1 VSKTKTRWT
10 REFKL
15 RALSRLDETVSVA
28 ALAEELGVGRERL
41 YEWRRKYRSGGAEAL
56 RELGRPLNSSR
67 RFDEISA
74 APLSAAPLS
83 AAPLSAAPLSAA
95 PLSAAI
101 VSASR
106 IAELERK
113 IGQQQ
118 LDLDFFRAAL
128 RHVRGQRLKKGEPG
142 ETPSTR

>member
-15 RALSRLDETVSVA
+15 RALSRLEETVSVA
-28 ALAEELGVGRERL
+28 ALAAELGVGRERL
-41 YEWRRKYRSGGAEAL
+41 YEWRRKYRSGGAAAL
-56 RELGRPLNSSR
+56 REMGRPLNSSR
-67 RFDEISA
+67 RFDEVSA
-74 APLSAAPLS
+74 APSSDAT
-83 AAPLSAAPLSAA
+83 
-95 PLSAAI
+95 
-101 VSASR
+101 VSERR

-128 RHVRGQRLKKGEPG
+128 RHVRERRLKTGEPG